1 MGKKAGCKRIDLQ
14 LPLELVPILD
24 SLVAAHNTSRS
35 DVLAQLV
42 ANAADSSPTPQ
53 PAPEA
58 STPLKKPSKTSVA
71 FSRAVADAQ
80 RASQGR
86 LDPITAAT
94 VVSATIN
101 ALHGPTRANR

>member
-1 MGKKAGCKRIDLQ
+1 MAKKAGCKRIDVQ

-24 SLVAAHNTSRS
+24 SLVAAHNTSRN
-35 DVLAQLV
+35 DVITQLI
-42 ANAADSSPTPQ
+42 ANAADSSPQ
-53 PAPEA
+53 PEPPAEA
-58 STPLKKPSKTSVA
+58 STPLRKPSRTSVA

-101 ALHGPTRANR
+101 ARHGPTRANR

>member
-1 MGKKAGCKRIDLQ
+1 MGKKAGCKRIDVQ

-24 SLVAAHNTSRS
+24 SLVAAHNTSRN
-35 DVLAQLV
+35 DVITQLI
-42 ANAADSSPTPQ
+42 ANAHNHTPQ
-53 PAPEA
+53 PQPPTEAPT
-58 STPLKKPSKTSVA
+58 SLKKPSKTSIA